1 MNAEI
6 IDTEIQHSKLNIP
19 KQWVESLHL
28 EKWSM
33 TRYNQKQPSKHKGR
47 NNVFFLSSFFLFFTF
62 FFFSYLFL
70 GLQKKTRELAF
81 SSNTNAY
88 VCICLVFI

>member
-6 IDTEIQHSKLNIP
+6 IDNDIQHSKLKIP
-19 KQWVESLHL
+19 KQWAESFHL

-47 NNVFFLSSFFLFFTF
+47 NNVFFLSSFFLSLFYF
-62 FFFSYLFL
+62 FFF
-70 GLQKKTRELAF
+70 
-81 SSNTNAY
+81 
-88 VCICLVFI
+88 FISALWQLD